1 MKNKEILKL
10 KEGLLKRKN
19 SSLTHGCLFYTTMSC
34 TEAIPVECRKRIKHT
49 KKTDLPDTRQEESQ
63 LWINGQLTTVT
74 KLKHTYSTKM
84 NH

>member
-1 MKNKEILKL
+1 
-10 KEGLLKRKN
+10 
-19 SSLTHGCLFYTTMSC
+19 MSC
-34 TEAIPVECRKRIKHT
+34 TEAVPVECRKRIKHT